1 MGFVA
6 FLHLMNFP
14 EVCRI
19 TILSIISL
27 NETGMFVKELD
38 GNDRNQIRYIIHCN
52 KRVMSAYSIL
62 IQTDPN
68 KTCTITYILGQG
80 KHKRRK

>member
-1 MGFVA
+1 
-6 FLHLMNFP
+6 
-14 EVCRI
+14 
-19 TILSIISL
+19 
-27 NETGMFVKELD
+27 MFVKELD

-68 KTCTITYILGQG
+68 KTCTKLHISKG
-80 KHKRRK
+80 KANKKEGNNASLKVQTKSSAFSSVIKDKEKD